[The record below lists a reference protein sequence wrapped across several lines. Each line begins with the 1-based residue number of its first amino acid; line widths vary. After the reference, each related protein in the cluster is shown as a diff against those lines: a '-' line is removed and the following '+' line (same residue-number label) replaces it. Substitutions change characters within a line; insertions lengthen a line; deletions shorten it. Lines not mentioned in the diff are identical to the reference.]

1 MVRSNRMWS
10 TVILRKCRRRRNEK
24 KGKSNKKFMAILV
37 AAIAVAL
44 VGMTIVSNSMGKKE
58 IIPTVTTVKAQ
69 KGDLEE
75 EAGYQRTV
83 VSQNKKTF
91 FSP

>member
-1 MVRSNRMWS
+1 M
-10 TVILRKCRRRRNEK
+10 K

-75 EAGYQRTV
+75 RLDTSGTV